1 MFRNLRIAVLLL
13 ILLAVALSTWHDG
26 FRNTRWNLPLYVAI
40 YPIAA
45 DPSPITQAYVES
57 LRPESFQPIDRFF
70 EREGARYGV
79 SAQTPVKTRLRAAL
93 HGLPP
98 QRASDAGMLSTIL
111 WSLKLR
117 WWVWRVSG
125 HVHEPEDI
133 RVFVLYRDPELTP
146 TVPHS
151 AGLAKGMIG
160 VVYAFAT
167 PLMGGANDVII
178 AHEML
183 HTLGATDKYDPANDA
198 PLFPEGYGDPRQQPL
213 FPQRQAELMAGRRA
227 LAPNRWE
234 QPADLDEVVIGP
246 ATASEIRWPAIRH

>member
-1 MFRNLRIAVLLL
+1 MFRSLRIAVLLL
-13 ILLAVALSTWHDG
+13 VLLVVALSTWHDR
-26 FRNTRWNLPLYVAI
+26 FRNTRWNVPLYVAI

-45 DPSPITQAYVES
+45 DRSPITQAYVNS
-57 LRPESFQPIDRFF
+57 LHSEAFQSIDRFF

-79 SAQTPVKTRLRAAL
+79 QAHTPVKTRLREPL
-93 HGLPP
+93 PELPP
-98 QRASDAGMLSTIL
+98 QRARDAGILSTVL

-117 WWVWRVSG
+117 WWAWRVSG
-125 HVHEPEDI
+125 KVHEPEDI
-133 RVFVLYRDPELTP
+133 RMFVLYRDPALTP

-167 PLMGGANDVII
+167 PVMGGANEVII

-198 PLFPEGYGDPRQQPL
+198 PLFPDGYGDPRQQPL
-213 FPQRQAELMAGRRA
+213 FPQQQAEIMAGRRM

-234 QPADLDEVVIGP
+234 QPEDLGEVVIGP
-246 ATASEIRWPAIRH
+246 ATASEIRWPAISH

>member
-1 MFRNLRIAVLLL
+1 MFKFLRVTALLLVLLV
-13 ILLAVALSTWHDG
+13 VALTTWHDG
-26 FRNTRWNLPLYVAI
+26 FRNTRWTVPLYVAI

-45 DPSPITQAYVES
+45 DASPITRAYVNSVHAET
-57 LRPESFQPIDRFF
+57 FQPIDRFF

-79 SAQTPVKTRLRAAL
+79 RAQSPVKTRLREPL
-93 HGLPP
+93 NEMPP
-98 QRASDAGMLSTIL
+98 QRAREAGMLGTIS

-117 WWVWRVSG
+117 WWAWRVSG

-133 RVFVLYRDPELTP
+133 RMFVLYRDPALTP

-167 PLMGGANDVII
+167 PVMAGANDVII

-198 PLFPEGYGDPRQQPL
+198 PLYPQGYGDPRQQPL
-213 FPQRQAELMAGRRA
+213 FPQQQAEIMAGRRM
-227 LAPNRWE
+227 LSPNRWE
-234 QPADLDEVVIGP
+234 QPRGLDEVVLGP
-246 ATASEIRWPAIRH
+246 ATAGEIRWPLISH